1 MTIASMLKSYH
12 QKICEFWWN
21 SLTKGCIA
29 FQNPGRHKPQNHFF
43 SLLDE
48 SQLRSMHRQRD
59 HTPDLA
65 RSAELKRFVATTAYI
80 NVGASKLVRMLTQRV
95 HVPNN

>member
-1 MTIASMLKSYH
+1 
-12 QKICEFWWN
+12 
-21 SLTKGCIA
+21 
-29 FQNPGRHKPQNHFF
+29 
-43 SLLDE
+43 
-48 SQLRSMHRQRD
+48 MHRQRD

-95 HVPNN
+95 HVPNNWVIGFWVIVIVVKDSKGFG